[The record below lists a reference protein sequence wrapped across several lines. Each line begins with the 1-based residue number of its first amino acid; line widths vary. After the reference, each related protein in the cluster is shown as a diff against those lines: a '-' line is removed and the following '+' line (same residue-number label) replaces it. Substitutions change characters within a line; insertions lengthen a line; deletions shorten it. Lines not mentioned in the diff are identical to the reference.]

1 MFLLAALP
9 DVLSIDGDRVVLHL
23 SMFAADIGGFF
34 RYMLGGDSF
43 LYRAAHTNMPFR
55 SVLSDIVRPFL
66 TSFAYAG
73 VSAVAATFIGTVGG
87 MLVVAFRKEQ
97 AKDVVS
103 LFGIVP
109 DFVMILVLQLIVV
122 AVYKATG
129 VHVAR
134 VATITRDEPALLL
147 PLLILT
153 LIPAVFILRS
163 ISNRTYMV
171 TTEDF
176 VLVAR
181 AQGLSRFAVYRRH
194 VLPHVLAAL
203 QADLHKV
210 TALVLGNLF
219 ITEYLF
225 NIQGITRLIF
235 SFSRM
240 GGYQFNLVVTAFL
253 AILVLY
259 GFLFSVLRLI
269 IRLADSGD
277 GRG

>member
-43 LYRAAHTNMPFR
+43 LYRTAHTNMPFR

-122 AVYKATG
+122 AVYKTTG

>member
-122 AVYKATG
+122 AVYKTTG